1 MVFAIARRILKTRAV
16 TVKHPCGVGELTV
29 ERIAGF
35 DLGPVATGAEY
46 RRYLRAQR
54 LSSEPVPAA

>member
-1 MVFAIARRILKTRAV
+1 MLFPIARRILKTRAV
-16 TVKHPCGVGELTV
+16 TVKHPCGVGEITV

-46 RRYLRAQR
+46 RRYLRGQGR
-54 LSSEPVPAA
+54 SSEPVPAA

>member
-1 MVFAIARRILKTRAV
+1 MLFAIARRLLKTRAV

-35 DLGPVATGAEY
+35 QPGPVATGAEY
-46 RRYLRAQR
+46 RRYLRAAGASGDFAHQ
-54 LSSEPVPAA
+54 V